1 LEAVLVPFKKNKIA
15 IINRSFWPVYPV
27 IGEALLQIAEE
38 LAIDNRVSVVMQD
51 HVGIKKKLDEH
62 KRGKNVRFYPVK
74 AWTTSASGILGR
86 ILDNVYFMAAVSL
99 ILMRVRPDLIYIS
112 TDPPI
117 LIPYIV
123 MVYCFIFRKK
133 YIYHVQ
139 DIHPEATKTIL
150 PMNKL
155 IYNFLYQMDNTVVR
169 RANKVITIT
178 NEMADELLNRMKI
191 KRLINLVENPSI
203 SFENVLTIPDKI
215 KGFSFCG
222 NAGRLQ
228 RIPLLILA
236 IEKYLDQG
244 GTLEFAFAGSGIFKN
259 ELKSLAIKYKNVKFY
274 GLVTADEAAQIN
286 ANYSWAILSIKDEI
300 TRYAFPSKS
309 SSYAVS
315 GALILAICG
324 NATSVAQWVKS
335 NRLGIVA
342 EPDISSLV
350 DVFHKIEHNDLD
362 TENFDMIRES
372 LIERLS
378 FKTFILKLNHH
389 IMGSLS

>member
-1 LEAVLVPFKKNKIA
+1 MPFKKNKIA

-123 MVYCFIFRKK
+123 MFYCFIFRKK

>member
-1 LEAVLVPFKKNKIA
+1 MEAVLVPFKKNKIA

-123 MVYCFIFRKK
+123 MFYCFIFRKK

-178 NEMADELLNRMKI
+178 NEKTNEKKNRKKK
-191 KRLINLVENPSI
+191 KRLN
-203 SFENVLTIPDKI
+203 K
-215 KGFSFCG
+215 
-222 NAGRLQ
+222 
-228 RIPLLILA
+228 
-236 IEKYLDQG
+236 
-244 GTLEFAFAGSGIFKN
+244 
-259 ELKSLAIKYKNVKFY
+259 
-274 GLVTADEAAQIN
+274 
-286 ANYSWAILSIKDEI
+286 
-300 TRYAFPSKS
+300 
-309 SSYAVS
+309 
-315 GALILAICG
+315 
-324 NATSVAQWVKS
+324 
-335 NRLGIVA
+335 
-342 EPDISSLV
+342 
-350 DVFHKIEHNDLD
+350 
-362 TENFDMIRES
+362 
-372 LIERLS
+372 
-378 FKTFILKLNHH
+378 
-389 IMGSLS
+389 

>member
-1 LEAVLVPFKKNKIA
+1 MEAVLVPFKKNKIA

>member
-1 LEAVLVPFKKNKIA
+1 MEAVLVPFKKNKIA

-123 MVYCFIFRKK
+123 MFYCFIFRKK

>member
-1 LEAVLVPFKKNKIA
+1 
-15 IINRSFWPVYPV
+15 
-27 IGEALLQIAEE
+27 
-38 LAIDNRVSVVMQD
+38 
-51 HVGIKKKLDEH
+51 
-62 KRGKNVRFYPVK
+62 
-74 AWTTSASGILGR
+74 
-86 ILDNVYFMAAVSL
+86 
-99 ILMRVRPDLIYIS
+99 
-112 TDPPI
+112 
-117 LIPYIV
+117 
-123 MVYCFIFRKK
+123 
-133 YIYHVQ
+133 
-139 DIHPEATKTIL
+139 
-150 PMNKL
+150 
-155 IYNFLYQMDNTVVR
+155 MDNTVVR

>member
-1 LEAVLVPFKKNKIA
+1 VPFKKNKIA

>member
-1 LEAVLVPFKKNKIA
+1 MPFKKNKIA